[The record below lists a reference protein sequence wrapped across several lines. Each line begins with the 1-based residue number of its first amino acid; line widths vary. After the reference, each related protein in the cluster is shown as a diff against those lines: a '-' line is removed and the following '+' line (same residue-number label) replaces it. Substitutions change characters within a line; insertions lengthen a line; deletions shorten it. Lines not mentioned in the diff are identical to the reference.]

1 MSEVRRP
8 PRPAAR
14 RSPGDAPT
22 ASTAPT
28 APTASTDRPRSGS
41 VATGTRPRSTGVP
54 VTAETDE
61 LARAWRRDGERRR
74 STGTGATRT
83 TETAPPS
90 RGRRWGGLLRR
101 RTTRGAEAAA
111 EQLGN
116 VTLRLQSRLKE
127 RAAAQR
133 RLSALVWA
141 RRAGYVAI
149 AGALAW
155 VVLASPVLALDPE
168 QVEVTGYGTVV
179 DPEDVAKVV
188 DAHEGDSLA
197 TLASSRVADELREV
211 PGVRDAAVERVW
223 PRGLLIELT
232 SREPV
237 AAVPSTDG
245 GYDLLD
251 SEATRVGRS
260 DATPAR
266 LPVVTIP
273 TGKGNERILES
284 VLGVVNQL
292 PARLRNRVQDISAT
306 TEDTVTFVL
315 RDGPRVDWGS
325 AEDSA
330 LKVSVLQVLLRSAQ
344 AKDATEID
352 VSAPTLPVIT

>member
-14 RSPGDAPT
+14 REQGNAPA
-22 ASTAPT
+22 ASTGAT
-28 APTASTDRPRSGS
+28 ERPRSGS

-54 VTAETDE
+54 VTAESDE
-61 LARAWRRDGERRR
+61 LARPWRRDADRRR
-74 STGTGATRT
+74 PARAAEPAAEPARG
-83 TETAPPS
+83 S
-90 RGRRWGGLLRR
+90 RWRGLVKR

-116 VTLRLQSRLKE
+116 VTLRLQARLKE
-127 RAAAQR
+127 QAAAQR
-133 RLSALVWA
+133 RLSAIVWA
-141 RRAGYVAI
+141 RRAGYVAL

-179 DPEDVAKVV
+179 DPADVAAVV
-188 DAHEGDSLA
+188 EANEGRSLA

-211 PGVRDAAVERVW
+211 PGVRDASVERVW

-237 AAVPSTDG
+237 AAVPDGEG

-260 DATPAR
+260 DATPER
-266 LPVVTIP
+266 LPVVTVP
-273 TGKGNERILES
+273 VGKGNERILES

-292 PARLRNRVQDISAT
+292 PVKLRNRVQDISAT

-315 RDGPRVDWGS
+315 RNGPQVDWGS

-330 LKVSVLQVLLRSAQ
+330 LKARVLQVLLDSGQ
-344 AKDATEID
+344 ADDVTEID
-352 VSAPTLPVIT
+352 VSAPTLPTTTSS

>member
-14 RSPGDAPT
+14 REQGA
-22 ASTAPT
+22 APT
-28 APTASTDRPRSGS
+28 APTSPAERPRSGS

-54 VTAETDE
+54 VTAESDE
-61 LARAWRRDGERRR
+61 LARPWRRDGDRRR
-74 STGTGATRT
+74 SPRPA
-83 TETAPPS
+83 EAAEPA
-90 RGRRWGGLLRR
+90 RRWGGLLRR

-116 VTLRLQSRLKE
+116 VTLRLQARLKE
-127 RAAAQR
+127 QAAAQR
-133 RLSALVWA
+133 RLSAIVWA
-141 RRAGYVAI
+141 RRAGYVVV

-155 VVLASPVLALDPE
+155 VVLASPVLALDPA
-168 QVEVTGYGTVV
+168 QVEVAGYGTVV
-179 DPEDVAKVV
+179 DPADVAEVV
-188 DAHEGDSLA
+188 EAHEGRSLA

-211 PGVRDAAVERVW
+211 PGVRDATVERVW

-237 AAVPSTDG
+237 AAVPDGEG

-251 SEATRVGRS
+251 SEATRVGHS
-260 DATPAR
+260 AETPEK
-266 LPVVTIP
+266 LPAVTVP
-273 TGKGNERILES
+273 VGKGNERILES

-292 PARLRNRVQDISAT
+292 PVKLRNRVQDISAT

-315 RDGPRVDWGS
+315 RNGPQVDWGS

-330 LKVSVLQVLLRSAQ
+330 LKARVLQVLLDSGQ
-344 AKDATEID
+344 ADGVTAID
-352 VSAPTLPVIT
+352 VSAPTLPTTTTG